1 MLRALLVVC
10 CLAFAGAAPAL
21 TAPATVAAAVY
32 TDPAPD
38 AQFPAA
44 MQVLHIPTGG
54 VEVNG
59 IAYVPTGSGPHPT
72 LVLCHG
78 LPGNEKNLDIA
89 QAARR
94 AGWVAVTFNYRGSWG
109 SPGSF
114 SFTGNI
120 QDAKAVLAYLR
131 EPTHAHALRIDPQ
144 RIVIAGHSMGGL
156 VAAKVGASDAGLA
169 GTILIS
175 AWDPARATPHDARL
189 KMMAGDMET
198 LAGVTAQS
206 MTADVE
212 AHASELSLLATAA
225 GLAHHPLL
233 VLSSDDGLAPGT
245 DALVAQVRHA
255 GNVNVT
261 TIHAHTDHG
270 WSDHRIALQSAI
282 LDWLHRL

>member
-1 MLRALLVVC
+1 MLRSLLLVC
-10 CLAFAGAAPAL
+10 CVTFTGAASAAS
-21 TAPATVAAAVY
+21 APAGVAAAVY

-38 AQFPAA
+38 AKSPAS
-44 MQVLHIPTGG
+44 MEVLHIPSGG
-54 VEVNG
+54 VLING
-59 IAYVPTGSGPHPT
+59 LAYIPTGPGPHPT

-94 AGWVAVTFNYRGSWG
+94 AGWVAVTFNYRGAWG
-109 SPGSF
+109 SPGTF

-120 QDAKAVLAYLR
+120 QDAQAVLAYLR
-131 EPTHAHALRIDPQ
+131 EPTHARALRIDPH

-156 VAAKVGASDAGLA
+156 VAAKVGASDANLL

-175 AWDPARATPHDARL
+175 AWDPTRESHDARL
-189 KMMAGDMET
+189 KGMQSDMET

-212 AHASELSLLATAA
+212 AHTSELSLLATAP

-245 DALVAQVRHA
+245 DALVAQVRRSGGKQVMTMHA
-255 GNVNVT
+255 N
-261 TIHAHTDHG
+261 TDHA
-270 WSDHRIALQSAI
+270 WSDHRIALESAI
-282 LDWLHRL
+282 LNWLQTL